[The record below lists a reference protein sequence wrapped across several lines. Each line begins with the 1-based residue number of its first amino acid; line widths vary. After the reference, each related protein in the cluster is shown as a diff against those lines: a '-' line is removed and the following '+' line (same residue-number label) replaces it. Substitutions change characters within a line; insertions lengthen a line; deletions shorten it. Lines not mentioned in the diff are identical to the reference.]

1 MTFTYHKGER
11 TPYPDGFATK
21 SIETNGATIH
31 TRVGGR
37 GPAVVLLHGYGVTGD
52 SWAPLATTL
61 ADTHT
66 VIVPDLR
73 GFGLSSKPEGGYD
86 KKAQAGDV
94 AGVLDGFRW
103 VVLS

>member
-1 MTFTYHKGER
+1 M
-11 TPYPDGFATK
+11 
-21 SIETNGATIH
+21 
-31 TRVGGR
+31 
-37 GPAVVLLHGYGVTGD
+37 LLHGYGVTGH

-86 KKAQAGDV
+86 KKTQAGDV
-94 AGVLDGFRW
+94 AGGPGRARGRAGGPRHP
-103 VVLS
+103 